1 MVSCGKVGASLL
13 LLATEARCS
22 ARGRL
27 KTEKETPI
35 NSLAATQTLP
45 SPEDRAPAQALWDR
59 IRLLLPPRQLAE
71 LRRAPAGELWALC
84 EVLCLESQRQCA
96 QDPAAAATLA
106 ELALKVADR
115 VVGEASWRSKV
126 RGLAWAHVANALR
139 AKGDFPA
146 AERAFLSADRHWK
159 AGEEA
164 QNGLLEEGLLFA
176 LRASLRRSQR
186 RFEDEAAL
194 LEQASAAAS
203 SLKFR
208 IQVLLSQAKLA
219 KEMGKLDRAVEILLQ
234 ASEIAIPDDD
244 GRVVL
249 SIQHGLADNL
259 SKLDRFPEAEA
270 LLPAV
275 IDLSRK
281 CGGEVDLIRLRWI
294 EGRVAA
300 GLGHRDAGVA
310 TLRKVRGELAARHLT
325 FDTALV
331 SLELAILYSEQG
343 QAEEVKSLARHMV
356 PIFRARNVNPEI
368 LDALSL
374 FRQAA
379 ERERVSTELARKI
392 LAYLRKAR
400 HNPGLRF
407 EAEASA

>member
-1 MVSCGKVGASLL
+1 V
-13 LLATEARCS
+13 
-22 ARGRL
+22 
-27 KTEKETPI
+27 
-35 NSLAATQTLP
+35 
-45 SPEDRAPAQALWDR
+45 
-59 IRLLLPPRQLAE
+59 E

-115 VVGEASWRSKV
+115 VAGEASWRSKV

-159 AGEEA
+159 AGEETR
-164 QNGLLEEGLLFA
+164 NGLLEEGLLFA

-379 ERERVSTELARKI
+379 ERERVSAELARKI

>member
-1 MVSCGKVGASLL
+1 M
-13 LLATEARCS
+13 
-22 ARGRL
+22 
-27 KTEKETPI
+27 
-35 NSLAATQTLP
+35 
-45 SPEDRAPAQALWDR
+45 
-59 IRLLLPPRQLAE
+59 
-71 LRRAPAGELWALC
+71 
-84 EVLCLESQRQCA
+84 LCLESRRLCA
-96 QDPAAAATLA
+96 HDPATAAPLA

-115 VVGEASWRSKV
+115 VVGEAAWRSKV

-139 AKGDFPA
+139 AQGDLPA
-146 AERAFLSADRHWK
+146 AERAFLSADRCWK
-159 AGEEA
+159 AGEET

-186 RFEDEAAL
+186 RFEEEAAL

-203 SLKFR
+203 SVKFR
-208 IQVLLSQAKLA
+208 VQVLLSRAKLA
-219 KEMGKLDRAVEILLQ
+219 KELGKLEQAVAILQQ
-234 ASEIAIPDDD
+234 ANEIALPDDD

-249 SIQHGLADNL
+249 SIQHSLADSL
-259 SKLDRFPEAEA
+259 SKLDRFPEAQA

-300 GLGHRDAGVA
+300 GLGNWEEGVA
-310 TLRKVRGELAARHLT
+310 TLRKVRGELASRHLT
-325 FDTALV
+325 YDTTLV
-331 SLELAILYSEQG
+331 SLELAVLYSEQG
-343 QAEEVKSLARHMV
+343 RAEEVKTLARHMV
-356 PIFRARNVNPEI
+356 PIFRARNVDPEV
-368 LDALSL
+368 LEALSL

-379 ERERVSTELARKI
+379 ERERVSAELAQRM

-407 EAEASA
+407 EGEVSG

>member
-1 MVSCGKVGASLL
+1 M
-13 LLATEARCS
+13 
-22 ARGRL
+22 
-27 KTEKETPI
+27 
-35 NSLAATQTLP
+35 
-45 SPEDRAPAQALWDR
+45 
-59 IRLLLPPRQLAE
+59 
-71 LRRAPAGELWALC
+71 PAGELWALC

-96 QDPAAAATLA
+96 HDPAAASTLA
-106 ELALKVADR
+106 DLAVKVADR
-115 VVGEASWRSKV
+115 VVGEAPWRAKV

-139 AKGDFPA
+139 AQGDFPA
-146 AERAFLSADRHWK
+146 AERAFLSADRYWK
-159 AGEEA
+159 AGEEM

-176 LRASLRRSQR
+176 LRASLRRSQG

-203 SLKFR
+203 SVKFR
-208 IQVLLSQAKLA
+208 IQVLLSRARLA
-219 KEMGKLDRAVEILLQ
+219 KERGKLDQAVAILQQ
-234 ASEIAIPDDD
+234 ANEIAIPDDD

-249 SIQHGLADNL
+249 SIQHSLADNL

-379 ERERVSTELARKI
+379 ERERVSAELARKV

-407 EAEASA
+407 EAEVGA

>member
-1 MVSCGKVGASLL
+1 V
-13 LLATEARCS
+13 
-22 ARGRL
+22 
-27 KTEKETPI
+27 
-35 NSLAATQTLP
+35 
-45 SPEDRAPAQALWDR
+45 
-59 IRLLLPPRQLAE
+59 
-71 LRRAPAGELWALC
+71 
-84 EVLCLESQRQCA
+84 
-96 QDPAAAATLA
+96 
-106 ELALKVADR
+106 
-115 VVGEASWRSKV
+115 
-126 RGLAWAHVANALR
+126 
-139 AKGDFPA
+139 
-146 AERAFLSADRHWK
+146 
-159 AGEEA
+159 
-164 QNGLLEEGLLFA
+164 
-176 LRASLRRSQR
+176 
-186 RFEDEAAL
+186 
-194 LEQASAAAS
+194 
-203 SLKFR
+203 KFR

-368 LDALSL
+368 LNALSL

-379 ERERVSTELARKI
+379 ERERVSAELARKI